1 MRHLWKK
8 LNCPPKEWRRIYK
21 TLHAMEYLIKN
32 GAPRCIQEIKDDL
45 YKIRS
50 LQDFNFSENGTDR
63 GQGVRDRARSIC
75 ELLSDT
81 EKLQQEREFARK
93 TREKLQG
100 AGSTPA
106 P

>member
-1 MRHLWKK
+1 
-8 LNCPPKEWRRIYK
+8 
-21 TLHAMEYLIKN
+21 MEYLIKN
-32 GAPRCIQEIKDDL
+32 GAPRCIQEIKDDM

-75 ELLSDT
+75 ELLSDP

-93 TREKLQG
+93 TREKFQG

-106 P
+106 S

>member
-1 MRHLWKK
+1 
-8 LNCPPKEWRRIYK
+8 
-21 TLHAMEYLIKN
+21 MEYLIKN
-32 GAPRCIQEIKDDL
+32 GAPRCIQEIKDDM

-75 ELLSDT
+75 ELLSDP

-93 TREKLQG
+93 TRDKLHG
-100 AGSTPA
+100 TGSTTA